1 MQEKIKTQELL
12 KKINTEIQRSENIL
26 SNANFLNKAPKEKI
40 EEEKNKYENYKKQL
54 MEIERKLK
62 KL

>member
-12 KKINTEIQRSENIL
+12 KKINAEIQRSENIL